1 MRKKKVVLLEKIG
14 PTGQFDSWMTFTNI
28 EEAEAELKKPETEEG
43 EYRIITVNRTA
54 TIGSETVR
62 KVQID

>member
-1 MRKKKVVLLEKIG
+1 MRKPKVVLLEKLDRDGVI
-14 PTGQFDSWMTFTNI
+14 PYTEHSSI
-28 EEAEAELKKPETEEG
+28 EEAETELKKPGTEEG